1 MKKLFI
7 VFFILILII
16 STTITKNS
24 TKNIEK
30 KIFETKENLRIL
42 NNKYEY
48 VLLDYNYL
56 SSPKKLM
63 EFLSLYFDEELV
75 QIDIKN
81 TKKIFVKDKKLDTN
95 VAESKAND

>member
-1 MKKLFI
+1 
-7 VFFILILII
+7 
-16 STTITKNS
+16 
-24 TKNIEK
+24 
-30 KIFETKENLRIL
+30 
-42 NNKYEY
+42 
-48 VLLDYNYL
+48 
-56 SSPKKLM
+56 M